1 MAKVARSKERVK
13 VPSMISTD
21 IFFGGGGGGGM
32 GREKE
37 KLIGFLKHRQIQKM
51 NICRSYDWSF
61 TSAC

>member
-1 MAKVARSKERVK
+1 MAKVAPSKERVK

-21 IFFGGGGGGGM
+21 IFLEGGGGM

-37 KLIGFLKHRQIQKM
+37 KLIGFLKHQQNQKM

-61 TSAC
+61 TSAY